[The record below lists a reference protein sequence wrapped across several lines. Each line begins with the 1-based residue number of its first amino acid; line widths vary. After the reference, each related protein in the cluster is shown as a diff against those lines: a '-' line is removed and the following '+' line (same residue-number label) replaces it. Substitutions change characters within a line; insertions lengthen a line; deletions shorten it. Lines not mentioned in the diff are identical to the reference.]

1 MQVHTLS
8 APQRRMLLE
17 LLASERA
24 GEEVLFVGPMMGR
37 DRTASGLCRLRL
49 CDWVDERN
57 IIFTDYGRH
66 VAENLATRLVDG
78 SAYYE
83 LVC

>member
-17 LLASERA
+17 MLASERA
-24 GEEVLFVGPMMGR
+24 GEEELHAGAVLGR
-37 DRTASGLCRLRL
+37 DRVASSLCRLRMA
-49 CDWVDERN
+49 DWVDDEN
-57 IIFTDYGRH
+57 IVFTDYGRH
-66 VAENLATRLVDG
+66 VAETLATRLIDR